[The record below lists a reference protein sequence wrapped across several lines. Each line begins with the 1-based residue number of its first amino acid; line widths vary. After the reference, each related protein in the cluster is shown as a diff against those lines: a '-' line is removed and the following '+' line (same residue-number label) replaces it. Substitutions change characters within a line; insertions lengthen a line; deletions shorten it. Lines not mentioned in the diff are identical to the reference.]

1 MTVPA
6 SPRPGSPLSAA
17 ILVAAAIFAFPTGK
31 VFGQADYKRFFD
43 EENVPAVRELF
54 QAGRYDICLQVCR
67 LADQRGQPAVD
78 WRVIKFESLAAMGQI
93 EEALEEAEKLPISYP
108 DHIPALMAAHDLFV
122 SAGRKELAADMLR
135 LVNTAALKLK
145 REERGGLTQ
154 VALGRAALAL
164 GADPGTVME
173 QYFDPVKN
181 QKPKSKD
188 DIPAGLIDA
197 HLAAGRLAL
206 SKSDYQRAAEEFN
219 AALKFA
225 PNHPDIRY
233 GLAEAFAPSDAKI
246 ASGHLERALEANPIH
261 APSLLSQAET
271 MINAEEYAGAEERIR
286 LVQSVNARHPLAWAY
301 QAAIA
306 NLARADEAGFQ
317 AAREKALEIWAENP
331 EVDHTIGRVLSR
343 NYRFQE
349 GAARQRAALEFDPD
363 YLPARLQLA
372 HDLLRIGDEDA
383 AFALAEEVGKK
394 DEYNVLAYNL
404 TVLRDELA
412 SYETI
417 ASPDFTIRM
426 PANEA
431 EIYGDRALEL
441 LTEAKEVLCAKYG
454 LELERPVLVEFFP
467 HQQDFAIRTFG
478 NLGGAGILG
487 ACFGT
492 VVTMNSP
499 GGLAHAKNNWEATL
513 WHEFCHVVTLTVT
526 HNKMPRWL
534 SEGISVYEE
543 VERDPTWGQ
552 KMEQDPRRMI
562 LEEDALTPIGEL
574 SGAFLHPASGE
585 HLMFAYYQ
593 SMLVVEYLIDNYGME
608 SFQKILTDLGDGVL
622 INDAIARHTED
633 LGTLEEKFRD
643 HVTNLAENLAPGVD
657 WTRPP
662 PEVVDS
668 RDAEAVKEYALG
680 RPNSL
685 WAWHTL
691 TQHWLAHEK
700 WEEAIAA
707 ADNYIALYPDNT
719 HGGGGY
725 ALKARAWRALGNR
738 EREAETLRELAERS
752 AEAYTAYTRLLELDL
767 EEENWDELLNTAKRT
782 KAINPFLK
790 HAHYCRGCAHEA
802 KAERDSAVKSFEKL
816 LALKPVNPS
825 EVRFRLARLLRTED
839 EERARRYLLDSLAE
853 APRYREAHQLLLKF
867 DEPEEAKSD
876 GSKPS
881 PFKEL
886 SAEKDPKADPSGGG
900 VTKPREDPFGGGGLP
915 TEATE
920 SRGTESKS
928 EEAPK
933 NP

>member
-1 MTVPA
+1 MTELFH
-6 SPRPGSPLSAA
+6 PRLRSDFPKVGLLAA
-17 ILVAAAIFAFPTGK
+17 IAMVVAGISSA
-31 VFGQADYKRFFD
+31 FGQADYKRFFD

-78 WRVIKFESLAAMGQI
+78 WRVIKFESLAAIGEI
-93 EEALEEAEKLPISYP
+93 EEALAEAEKLPVSYP
-108 DHIPALMAAHDLFV
+108 DNIPALMAAHDLFA
-122 SAGRKELAADMLR
+122 SAGRTEKAAEMLK
-135 LVNTAALKLK
+135 LVNEAALKLK
-145 REERGGLTQ
+145 REERGGMTQ

-164 GADPGTVME
+164 GADPATVME
-173 QYFDPVKN
+173 QYFDPVKA
-181 QKPKSKD
+181 QKPKTKD
-188 DIPAGLIDA
+188 DIPSGLVDA
-197 HLAAGRLAL
+197 HLAAGQLAL
-206 SKSDYQRAAEEFN
+206 DKSDYQRAAQEFN

-225 PNHPDIRY
+225 PNHPDVRF
-233 GLAEAFAPSDAKI
+233 GLAQAYAPSNGEETTK
-246 ASGHLERALEANPIH
+246 HLERALEVNPVH
-261 APSLLSQAET
+261 APSLLRQAET
-271 MINAEEYAGAEERIR
+271 MINAEEYGIAEERIK
-286 LVQSVNARHPLAWAY
+286 LVLSVNAVHPLAWAY
-301 QAAIA
+301 LAIIE
-306 NLARADEAGFQ
+306 NLARADDAAFAE
-317 AAREKALEIWAENP
+317 AREKALEIWPENP

-349 GAARQRAALEFDPD
+349 GAERQRAALAMDSD

-372 HDLLRIGDEDA
+372 HDLLRLGDEDG
-383 AFALAEEVGKK
+383 AFALAEEVSQA

-417 ASPDFTIRM
+417 ASDDFTIRM

-454 LELERPVLVEFFP
+454 LELDHPVLVEFFP

-543 VERDPTWGQ
+543 MQRNPTWGQ
-552 KMEQDPRRMI
+552 RMTPNYRRMI
-562 LEEDALTPIGEL
+562 LEEEALTPIGEL
-574 SGAFLHPASGE
+574 SSAFLSPESPE

-593 SMLVVEYLIDNYGME
+593 SMLVVEYLIENYGLE

-622 INDAIARHTED
+622 INDAIARHTEE
-633 LGTLEEKFRD
+633 LATLEPAFDARVIE
-643 HVTNLAENLAPGVD
+643 LAENLAPGVD

-662 PEVVDS
+662 PEEVDP
-668 RDAEAVKEYALG
+668 RDSGAVADFARANPK
-680 RPNSL
+680 NH
-685 WAWHTL
+685 WAWLTL
-691 TQHWLAHEK
+691 TQLFLAQEN
-700 WEEAIAA
+700 WEEAVAA
-707 ADNYIALYPDNT
+707 ADHLIELYPENT
-719 HGGGGY
+719 EHGGGY
-725 ALKARAWRALGNR
+725 LLKAKAWQALGDR
-738 EREAETLRELAERS
+738 EREAETLRQLASLSSES
-752 AEAYTAYTRLLELDL
+752 YTAYTKLLDL
-767 EEENWDELLNTAKRT
+767 DLQSGAWDELLDTAKQT

-802 KAERDSAVKSFEKL
+802 REERGEAVQSFEKL

-825 EVRFRLARLLRTED
+825 EVRFRLARLLRPDD
-839 EERARRYLLDSLAE
+839 EERAKRYLLDSLVE

-867 DEPEEAKSD
+867 EEPEEAKAEVPA
-876 GSKPS
+876 PS
-881 PFKEL
+881 PTKAEPD
-886 SAEKDPKADPSGGG
+886 EKDPEPQA
-900 VTKPREDPFGGGGLP
+900 KPKEDPFGGGSPGASEP
-915 TEATE
+915 TGE
-920 SRGTESKS
+920 G
-928 EEAPK
+928 APK

>member
-6 SPRPGSPLSAA
+6 PLRLRSRLTAV
-17 ILVAAAIFAFPTGK
+17 LLAAATMAFSAGPG
-31 VFGQADYKRFFD
+31 FGQADYKRFFD

-108 DHIPALMAAHDLFV
+108 DHIPALMAAHDLYA
-122 SAGRKELAADMLR
+122 SAGKKELAAGILKR
-135 LVNTAALKLK
+135 VNEAALKLT

-164 GADPGTVME
+164 GADPATVMK

-188 DIPAGLIDA
+188 DVPVGLIDA

-206 SKSDYQRAAEEFN
+206 AKSDYQRAGEEFN

-225 PNHPDIRY
+225 PNHPEIRY
-233 GLAEAFAPSDAKI
+233 GLAEAFAPSDRKI
-246 ASGHLERALEANPIH
+246 ASGHLDRALEANPIH
-261 APSLLSQAET
+261 APSLLMQAEN
-271 MINAEEYAGAEERIR
+271 MINAEEYEAAAERIR
-286 LVQSVNARHPLAWAY
+286 LVQSVNARHPLSWAY

-306 NLARADEAGFQ
+306 NLARADEDAFD
-317 AAREKALEIWAENP
+317 AAREKALEFWSDNP

-363 YLPARLQLA
+363 YLPAKLQLA

-383 AFALAEEVGKK
+383 AFALAEEVGRL

-412 SYETI
+412 TYETI
-417 ASPDFTIRM
+417 ASENFTIRM

-441 LTEAKEVLCAKYG
+441 LTEAKSVLCDKYG
-454 LELERPVLVEFFP
+454 LELDHPVLVEFFP

-499 GGLAHAKNNWEATL
+499 GGLAHSRNNWEATL
-513 WHEFCHVVTLTVT
+513 WHEFCHVVTLTMT

-543 VERDPTWGQ
+543 MRRDATWGQ
-552 KMEQDPRRMI
+552 RMTPNYRRMI
-562 LEEDALTPIGEL
+562 LEEDAITPIGEL
-574 SGAFLHPASGE
+574 SAAFLAPKSGE
-585 HLMFAYYQ
+585 HLMFAYFQ
-593 SMLVVEYLIDNYGME
+593 SMLVVEYLVENYGME
-608 SFQKILTDLGDGVL
+608 SFQKILTDLGEGVL
-622 INDAIARHTED
+622 INDAIARHTEE
-633 LGTLEEKFRD
+633 LETLEPAFD
-643 HVTNLAENLAPGVD
+643 AHVIALAENLAPGVD
-657 WTRPP
+657 WTQPT
-662 PEVVDS
+662 PEEVDP
-668 RDAEAVKEYALG
+668 RDWRAVADYAKQH
-680 RPNSL
+680 PKNH
-685 WAWHTL
+685 WAWLTL
-691 TQHWLAHEK
+691 TQHFQAQDK
-700 WEEAIAA
+700 WEESIEA
-707 ADNYIALYPDNT
+707 ADHFIELYPENT
-719 HGGGGY
+719 EGGGGY
-725 ALKARAWRALGNR
+725 LLKARAWRALGDS
-738 EREAETLRELAERS
+738 EREAEALRQLADLSSES
-752 AEAYTAYTRLLELDL
+752 YTAYTRLLDL
-767 EEENWDELLNTAKRT
+767 ELENNQWDHLLDTARQT

-802 KAERDSAVKSFEKL
+802 KADREAAVKSFEKL

-825 EVRFRLARLLRTED
+825 EVRFRLARLLRSED
-839 EERARRYLLDSLAE
+839 EVKAKRYLLDSLAE
-853 APRYREAHQLLLKF
+853 APRYREAHGLLLGF
-867 DEPEEAKSD
+867 HEPEV
-876 GSKPS
+876 
-881 PFKEL
+881 
-886 SAEKDPKADPSGGG
+886 AEPPAPEK
-900 VTKPREDPFGGGGLP
+900 REDPFGGGGVP
-915 TEATE
+915 P
-920 SRGTESKS
+920 SVS
-928 EEAPK
+928 EPVEGVDTPK
-933 NP
+933 QP